1 MKRDRGYF
9 RSQRKKTIQR
19 KKKLLYGIG
28 GQDYLWAWTRGAN
41 GRLAKG
47 KIHCSC
53 PMCRSKSYDDPTV
66 RDKRSV
72 GKAEDMIREYFREE
86 GMLHEGDDSQKT
98 E

>member
-1 MKRDRGYF
+1 MNRDRGYY
-9 RSQRKKTIQR
+9 RRQRKRTIQR
-19 KKKLLYGIG
+19 KERILGFWG
-28 GQDYLWAWTRGAN
+28 SPEEVESWERGAN

-66 RDKRSV
+66 RDKRSM
-72 GKAEDMIREYFREE
+72 GKAVE
-86 GMLHEGDDSQKT
+86 MLHEYLREEDDPYEGDDPQQT